1 MAPGALTATSSYC
14 SGPRIPV
21 EPQGDTVVTLVC
33 TVESTRRYCSD
44 TRITAGPTGDTAF
57 SLGCQ

>member
-1 MAPGALTATSSYC
+1 M
-14 SGPRIPV
+14 

-33 TVESTRRYCSD
+33 TVESTRGYCSD

-57 SLGCQ
+57 TLGCQ

>member
-1 MAPGALTATSSYC
+1 MEPPGDTVVAPGTLTATSSYC

-33 TVESTRRYCSD
+33 TVESTRRYCSG
-44 TRITAGPTGDTAF
+44 T
-57 SLGCQ
+57 